1 MLRTRA
7 CGFYTQ
13 VCCIPSGS
21 QELGSAERKVSV
33 NATNVKLFLQILGG
47 ALCTHH
53 GGLGCLSQLPSYMSL
68 GRGRGW
74 GKPLE

>member
-1 MLRTRA
+1 MLRTHA

-47 ALCTHH
+47 ALCTHITV
-53 GGLGCLSQLPSYMSL
+53 GWAASPSCLVT
-68 GRGRGW
+68 
-74 GKPLE
+74 